1 MSLLFGQIPAA
12 FQSGMGLSAGQR
24 APPARRCRCP
34 APTTS
39 MTSTIKVSAS
49 TWAGSDLTSVT
60 ILNGPGMCLGFP
72 WVLPLSQYP
81 SPFPGHA
88 YRYCSAYGTW
98 AMAISTNKTWANYTE
113 CALLFS
119 SDSRSR
125 EKVTLL
131 VRGAGKRG
139 WDGDQGIVQQRPGE
153 LLGAGCSSPLITQ
166 TSPAPPVL
174 SAQRPGRWAWSAE
187 GLWSSALLFQEVF
200 DRLHLM
206 YTIGYSISLACLIV
220 AVCILSYFK

>member
-1 MSLLFGQIPAA
+1 MLFGQTPAA
-12 FQSGMGLSAGQR
+12 FQSGTGLSAGQR

-39 MTSTIKVSAS
+39 TTSTTKVSACTS
-49 TWAGSDLTSVT
+49 AGSDLTSVI
-60 ILNGPGMCLGFP
+60 ILHRAGTCLGFP
-72 WVLPLSQYP
+72 RVLPLSQHP

-98 AMAISTNKTWANYTE
+98 AMALSVNKTWANYTE

-119 SDSRSR
+119 SESRSR

-131 VRGAGKRG
+131 VKDAGKRG
-139 WDGDQGIVQQRPGE
+139 RDGDQGSVQERPGE
-153 LLGAGCSSPLITQ
+153 LLGAGDSSPSTPQ

-174 SAQRPGRWAWSAE
+174 SAPRPGGP
-187 GLWSSALLFQEVF
+187 GLRRGHGAQPFSSRRCL
-200 DRLHLM
+200 
-206 YTIGYSISLACLIV
+206 TACT
-220 AVCILSYFK
+220 